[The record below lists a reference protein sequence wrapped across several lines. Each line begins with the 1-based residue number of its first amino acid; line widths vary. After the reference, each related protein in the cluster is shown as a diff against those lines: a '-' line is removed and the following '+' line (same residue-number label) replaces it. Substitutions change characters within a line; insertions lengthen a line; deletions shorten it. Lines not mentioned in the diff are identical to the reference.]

1 MVRHVQGAFED
12 LSGRAHEAG
21 LAQLRVRVRSA
32 ELDVH
37 LDAAR
42 GVLHGHAM
50 GAGARPP
57 LRAMGH
63 RARQGERRSHADGA
77 RGRMRAVAAPGRE
90 VARDDLA
97 GPGAGRDDHGLGQHA
112 ARYVAQAHAQA
123 GRAAQGLQA
132 REERNRTEPYRYS
145 VVGSEKVALGRAIGT
160 HLELEITNL
169 TRTFEELRSD
179 RLTRAAELLGEAP
192 RVWLLGL
199 GAEEGLAR
207 YARLLLARLRHNVM
221 MLGMNGNAWAEDLA
235 MTGPR
240 DALVLVTLEPRPR
253 ILKPILSYARTTR
266 MNVITITDRNYLL
279 QAQRYSAVVLPC
291 HVSSFGLGPSH
302 TSVASALRLLSIAF
316 AAYAGDTALQRLEII
331 SGIHEELDDTE

>member
-1 MVRHVQGAFED
+1 MASRLVLRIQERFARLTTSEQKLARMILERQDD
-12 LSGRAHEAG
+12 LLTHSATE
-21 LAQLRVRVRSA
+21 LAA
-32 ELDVH
+32 MADVSKAT
-37 LDAAR
+37 AAR
-42 GVLHGHAM
+42 FF
-50 GAGARPP
+50 
-57 LRAMGH
+57 
-63 RARQGERRSHADGA
+63 RSLGYADFN
-77 RGRMRAVAAPGRE
+77 E
-90 VARDDLA
+90 VR
-97 GPGAGRDDHGLGQHA
+97 
-112 ARYVAQAHAQA
+112 
-123 GRAAQGLQA
+123 LQA

-145 VVGSEKVALGRAIGT
+145 VVGSEKVALGRAIGS